1 MSTGVIFF
9 LTALLAALAALLV
22 SAARSLRGPVSRR
35 RVEEF
40 AKLHWLPVT
49 AGNGNQII
57 AYRAT
62 TRRWRAAG
70 LLLSLGVQ
78 AVAGDG
84 LSIQFWWVLA
94 GWFAGAIVAE
104 LRVAH
109 LGRAPRAAASLARR
123 QIADYLPAAGRWA
136 VPAAV
141 TACLLVALIEAVRA
155 HTDPDQSIDVGALAL
170 WTVLGVTVGMLTLAS
185 QRYVLRRPQPHAEPD
200 RLAADDAIRSRS
212 MHVLA
217 GAGMTL
223 VLYCVLGQLTAAGS
237 LTRPTTALLLL
248 GNPLAG
254 RVLAYWP
261 WSPARPHLG
270 PHQAAA

>member
-1 MSTGVIFF
+1 V
-9 LTALLAALAALLV
+9 
-22 SAARSLRGPVSRR
+22 
-35 RVEEF
+35 
-40 AKLHWLPVT
+40 
-49 AGNGNQII
+49 
-57 AYRAT
+57 
-62 TRRWRAAG
+62 
-70 LLLSLGVQ
+70 
-78 AVAGDG
+78 
-84 LSIQFWWVLA
+84 
-94 GWFAGAIVAE
+94 
-104 LRVAH
+104 
-109 LGRAPRAAASLARR
+109 
-123 QIADYLPAAGRWA
+123 
-136 VPAAV
+136 
-141 TACLLVALIEAVRA
+141 VALTEAVRA